1 MNHDEEYTRRS
12 IEMARRAAANGNEP
26 FGALL
31 VHDGEVIATAENSLV
46 IDDDVT
52 SHAETNLV
60 RQAWGRFDA
69 ETLSEATLYSSTEPC
84 AMCAGAIVN
93 CGIGRVVYSAP
104 ADRAREVGGRA
115 APTADVLPRCG
126 VEKVGP
132 ILESEGLDVHRNCW
146 DHILPE

>member
-1 MNHDEEYTRRS
+1 MNDETYTRRS
-12 IEMARRAAANGNEP
+12 IEMARQAAANGNEP

-31 VHDGEVIATAENSLV
+31 AHDQEVIETAENSLV
-46 IDDDVT
+46 TDDDVT

-60 RQAWGRFDA
+60 RRAWPQFDA
-69 ETLSEATLYSSTEPC
+69 DTLAEATLYSSTEPC

-104 ADRAREVGGRA
+104 ADRARAVGGRA
-115 APTADVLPRCG
+115 ALAADVLPRCG

-132 ILESEGLDVHRNCW
+132 MLESDGLDVHRTCW
-146 DHILPE
+146 DHILSE

>member
-1 MNHDEEYTRRS
+1 MNDEAYTRRS

-31 VHDGEVIATAENSLV
+31 VHDDEVIERAENSLV
-46 IDDDVT
+46 TDDDVT

-60 RQAWGRFDA
+60 RQAWGQFDE
-69 ETLSEATLYSSTEPC
+69 ETLREATLYSSTEPC

-93 CGIGRVVYSAP
+93 CDIGRVVYSAP

-115 APTADVLPRCG
+115 ALAADVLPRCG

-132 ILESEGLDVHRNCW
+132 ILESEGLEVHRDCW
-146 DHILPE
+146 DHILSE